1 MTGLLLVQTAL
12 SMVLLA
18 GAGMFGQSLYKLAA
32 QDFGMR
38 MAGVAVVEFEQ
49 GPNVGNRNQ
58 VLGDVLEQVRA
69 LPGVETATVIDT
81 VPFTGFNV
89 PPISVPGLHG
99 AAESRRAAAV
109 SHRLHALSSS
119 KILDVQDRRGPR
131 IHGGGRPRSARRHRQ
146 SNDGA
151 AGVAG

>member
-49 GPNVGNRNQ
+49 GPNVENKNQ
-58 VLGDVLEQVRA
+58 VLGGVLEQVRA

-89 PPISVPGLHG
+89 PPISVPGLPEPPKVG
-99 AAESRRAAAV
+99 GQIAV
-109 SHRLHALSSS
+109 SHRVDA
-119 KILDVQDRRGPR
+119 
-131 IHGGGRPRSARRHRQ
+131 
-146 SNDGA
+146 
-151 AGVAG
+151 